1 MKKIVFSLLM
11 LVPFGL
17 VSCFSG
23 ASKSSTEE
31 IETQKMQ
38 QQKLEI
44 STNQK
49 TMNKCL
55 LQNREKRH
63 PKKINNF
70 LQKVIFL
77 DQPKIS

>member
-31 IETQKMQ
+31 IENTENATTSRFT
-38 QQKLEI
+38 L
-44 STNQK
+44 
-49 TMNKCL
+49 
-55 LQNREKRH
+55 
-63 PKKINNF
+63 
-70 LQKVIFL
+70 
-77 DQPKIS
+77 